1 MVWPDSETSAS
12 NKIVPQENETAE
24 LLNAYVPRDS
34 LGWSADRA
42 TELLSEVDENSFVTP
57 DVAEPVDVFIIHDFI
72 DLVLDKATTSLPQ
85 LTFTLLCRKWCA
97 LKVLNLDG
105 DAFHYRCR
113 KTTIAI
119 GWVCSDCFNV
129 RGAQEGS
136 ISNLQTAGHP

>member
-12 NKIVPQENETAE
+12 NKIVPGKMKLPNFSTLMFQGILSGG
-24 LLNAYVPRDS
+24 LL
-34 LGWSADRA
+34 

-97 LKVLNLDG
+97 
-105 DAFHYRCR
+105 
-113 KTTIAI
+113 
-119 GWVCSDCFNV
+119 
-129 RGAQEGS
+129 
-136 ISNLQTAGHP
+136 